1 MNLRKMRLK
10 KSAKFLTLLLTSI
23 LIASVSAGTYL
34 TLTMTST
41 IGVYESDVYFVAGS
55 DNGTAP
61 GLSVTLDSTNTTATL
76 TGLRAYPNAT
86 FTYTDPVRV
95 RNNASVGM
103 YSQLRLAPKVDPSTN
118 AADFV
123 YVKFLL
129 NASST
134 DDRWLNYTSNGV
146 SWTSPTGPTSWTS
159 TGIDGGEEWSIVV
172 YTMAN
177 ATATVNNSVTISII
191 VDVD

>member
-1 MNLRKMRLK
+1 MNLRGKPFK
-10 KSAKFLTLLLTSI
+10 KSLKLLTLLLTSL
-23 LIASVSAGTYL
+23 LIASVSAGMYL
-34 TLTMTST
+34 SLTMTST
-41 IGVYESDVYFVAGS
+41 VKVYKSNVYFVIGS
-55 DNGTAP
+55 DNGTK
-61 GLSVTLDSTNTTATL
+61 GLEVTLDSTNTTATL
-76 TGLRAYPNAT
+76 TGLRAYPNAS

-95 RNNASVGM
+95 RNNASVGT

-129 NASST
+129 NAT
-134 DDRWLNYTSNGV
+134 TAEYKWLNYTSNGV
-146 SWTSPTGPTSWTS
+146 SWTSPTGPTTFTT
-159 TGIDGGEEWSIVV
+159 TGINGGQEWPIVV

-177 ATATVNNSVTISII
+177 ATGTVNNSVTITIT

>member
-1 MNLRKMRLK
+1 VNLRGKPFK
-10 KSAKFLTLLLTSI
+10 KSLKLLTLLLTSL
-23 LIASVSAGTYL
+23 LIASVSAGMYL
-34 TLTMTST
+34 SLTMTST
-41 IGVYESDVYFVAGS
+41 VKVYKSNVYFVIGS
-55 DNGTAP
+55 DNGTK
-61 GLSVTLDSTNTTATL
+61 GLEVTLDSTNTTATL
-76 TGLRAYPNAT
+76 TGLRAYPNAS

-95 RNNASVGM
+95 RNNASVGT

-129 NASST
+129 NAT
-134 DDRWLNYTSNGV
+134 IAGDRKWLNYTSNGV
-146 SWTSPTGPTSWTS
+146 SWTCPTGPTTFTT
-159 TGIDGGEEWSIVV
+159 TGINGGQEWPIVV

-177 ATATVNNSVTISII
+177 ATATVNNSVTISIT